1 MRIDLSCPVENQGVI
16 VKTNS
21 ETSEPYLLLKLFN
34 LSEQTIQNVKF
45 RILAY
50 GTNGEAL
57 NSLSV
62 VFEDLSAQPKS
73 YFAESKA
80 ISLIGMEEATHFV
93 VAIDSVLFED
103 GTTYEPSDDQTIDAD
118 ESQAAIDDVLSLR
131 QFVPEAVCFAKEHE
145 NYYRCVCGRANFLD
159 AKNCVR
165 CGRNKTNMLEQFD
178 SPESL
183 NKTISKAKAEEETRM
198 QEEQARISA
207 ENEIK
212 KANLKKNIVIALIAL
227 VSAAIIAG
235 IGLFTYRFIL
245 NTKAEKAFK
254 DGDYLTAY
262 ENYQKTGNEK
272 IAELTNYVQG
282 ATPENLL
289 FQIGLIASD
298 NDFIYYITL
307 DNLSSQF
314 QLVKENK
321 VTKEK
326 TVLTDS
332 AIGSL
337 NVTKDWIYFVDVEN
351 SYIKRISKDG
361 QDIESVLDETVS
373 HLSVIGNSIYYI
385 KTDYDNPNGL
395 SIEQCKTLAAQGQM
409 ETFNHLYTMNA
420 DSKKAKLVSEEN
432 MSACYIYGSKI
443 YYLTNDEDPW
453 KTSNLCSMDLNGRGK
468 EVIVD
473 VPVASFLINGD
484 YLFYVKMYNEAM
496 KGGEIPANTEFEYVI
511 TQMNL
516 NSGETRTLAED
527 YMVTYMNANKNK
539 LFFIALERQAYMDL
553 ATGKSEEQPSRILY
567 SMDLLT
573 YETKQLMVGD
583 MQLFNVLDE
592 DVIVFLP
599 YQGMYKIK
607 EDGTGFEQLLI
618 ENQALQE
625 EETTI
630 SDDNTT
636 AENSSAE

>member
-21 ETSEPYLLLKLFN
+21 ETNEPYLLLKLFN
-34 LSEQTIQNVKF
+34 LSERTIQNVNF

-50 GTNGEAL
+50 GTSGEPL
-57 NSLSV
+57 DSVSV
-62 VFEDLSAQPKS
+62 VLEDLSAQPKS

-80 ISLIGMEEATHFV
+80 ISLIGMEDATHFV
-93 VAIDSVLFED
+93 VAIDGVLFED

-145 NYYRCVCGRANFLD
+145 NYYRCVCGRANYLD
-159 AKNCVR
+159 AENCVR
-165 CGRNKTNMLEQFD
+165 CGRNKMDMLEQFN

-183 NKTISKAKAEEETRM
+183 SKTISKAKAEEETKK

-212 KANLKKNIVIALIAL
+212 KTKFKKNIVIALIIL
-227 VSAAIIAG
+227 VLVAILAG
-235 IGLFTYRFIL
+235 VGLVAYRFIL
-245 NTKAEKAFK
+245 NAKADKAFK
-254 DGDYLTAY
+254 EGDYLTAY

-289 FQIGLIASD
+289 FQIGIITSD
-298 NDFIYYITL
+298 DEYVYYIAP

-321 VTKEK
+321 ITKEK

-332 AIGSL
+332 AIASL

-351 SYIKRISKDG
+351 NYIKRISKDG
-361 QDIESVLDETVS
+361 QIIESVLDETVL
-373 HLSVIGNSIYYI
+373 HLSVIGNTLYYI

-409 ETFNHLYTMNA
+409 ETYNHLYTMNA
-420 DSKKAKLVSEEN
+420 NSKKTKLVSEEN
-432 MSACYIYGSKI
+432 MSACSIYGGKI
-443 YYLTNDEDPW
+443 YYLTYDEDPW
-453 KTSNLCSMDLNGRGK
+453 KTSNLCSMDLDGKGK

-473 VPVASFLINGD
+473 VPVSSFLINGD
-484 YLFYVKMYNEAM
+484 YLFYVKMYNDT
-496 KGGEIPANTEFEYVI
+496 GDRSDLPPSTEYNYAI
-511 TQMNL
+511 TQENL
-516 NSGETRTLAED
+516 KTGDTRTLAEE
-527 YMVTYMNANKNK
+527 YMITYMNANQNK
-539 LFFIALERQAYMDL
+539 LFFIALDRQAYMDMIS
-553 ATGKSEEQPSRILY
+553 GKSQEQISRVLY
-567 SMDLLT
+567 SMDLGT
-573 YETKQLMVGD
+573 DEISQLMVGD

-592 DVIVFLP
+592 DIIVFLP
-599 YQGMYKIK
+599 YQGLYKMK
-607 EDGTGFEQLLI
+607 EDGTGFEQILI
-618 ENQALQE
+618 ENQSSE
-625 EETTI
+625 EESEV
-630 SDDNTT
+630 SDDNSI
-636 AENSSAE
+636 AENPSAE

>member
-1 MRIDLSCPVENQGVI
+1 MRIDLSCPVENQGVL

-21 ETSEPYLLLKLFN
+21 ETNEPYLLLKLFN
-34 LSEQTIQNVKF
+34 LSERIIQNVNF

-50 GTNGEAL
+50 GANGEAL
-57 NSLSV
+57 DSLSV
-62 VFEDLSAQPKS
+62 TLEDLSAQPKS

-80 ISLIGMEEATHFV
+80 ISLVGMEEATHFV
-93 VAIDSVLFED
+93 VAVDSVLFED
-103 GTTYEPSDDQTIDAD
+103 GTTYVPTDEQTIDAD

-159 AKNCVR
+159 TENCVR
-165 CGRNKTNMLEQFD
+165 CGRNKTDMLEQFN

-183 NKTISKAKAEEETRM
+183 NKTISKAEAEEEIKI
-198 QEEQARISA
+198 QEELARVSA

-212 KANLKKNIVIALIAL
+212 KAKLKKNIVITVIAL
-227 VSAAIIAG
+227 VSAAILAG
-235 IGLFTYRFIL
+235 VGLVAYRFIL
-245 NTKAEKAFK
+245 NAKAEKAFK
-254 DGDYLTAY
+254 AGDYLTAY
-262 ENYQKTGNEK
+262 ENYQKTGSKK

-289 FQIGLIASD
+289 FQIGIITSD
-298 NDFIYYITL
+298 DEFIYYIAP

-321 VTKEK
+321 ITKEK

-332 AIGSL
+332 AIASL

-351 SYIKRISKDG
+351 NYIKRISKDG
-361 QDIESVLDETVS
+361 QDIESVLDETVL
-373 HLSVIGNSIYYI
+373 HLSVIGNTLYYI

-409 ETFNHLYTMNA
+409 KTFNHLYTMNA
-420 DSKKAKLVSEEN
+420 NSKKTKLVSEEN
-432 MSACYIYGSKI
+432 MSACYIYGGKI

-453 KTSNLCSMDLNGRGK
+453 KTSNLCSMDLNGKGK

-484 YLFYVKMYNEAM
+484 NLFYVKMYNDAAR
-496 KGGEIPANTEFEYVI
+496 GNGIPANTEFDFTL
-511 TQMNL
+511 TQRNL
-516 NSGETRTLAED
+516 NNGDTRTLAEE
-527 YMVTYMNANKNK
+527 YMITYMNANQNK
-539 LFFIALERQAYMDL
+539 LFFIAIERQPYMDFIS
-553 ATGKSEEQPSRILY
+553 GKSEEQPSRILY
-567 SMDLLT
+567 SMDFKT
-573 YETKQLMVGD
+573 DEITQLIVGD

-592 DVIVFLP
+592 DIIVFLP
-599 YQGMYKIK
+599 YQGMCKIK
-607 EDGTGFEQLLI
+607 EDGTGFEQLMV

-625 EETTI
+625 EEPET
-630 SDDNTT
+630 SDDNTA
-636 AENSSAE
+636 AENPLAE

>member
-16 VKTNS
+16 VKTNL
-21 ETSEPYLLLKLFN
+21 ETNEPYLLLKLFN
-34 LSEQTIQNVKF
+34 LSERTIQNANIRV
-45 RILAY
+45 LAY
-50 GTNGEAL
+50 GANGEAL
-57 NSLSV
+57 DSLSV
-62 VFEDLSAQPKS
+62 TLENLSAQPKS

-93 VAIDSVLFED
+93 AAIDSVLFED
-103 GTTYEPSDDQTIDAD
+103 GTTYEPSDDQTIDTD

-159 AKNCVR
+159 TENCVR
-165 CGRNKTNMLEQFD
+165 CGRNKMDMLEQFN

-183 NKTISKAKAEEETRM
+183 NKTISKAKAEEETRT
-198 QEEQARISA
+198 QEDQARIAA

-212 KANLKKNIVIALIAL
+212 KAKLKKNIVIALITL
-227 VSAAIIAG
+227 VVAAIIAG
-235 IGLFTYRFIL
+235 VGVAAYRFIL
-245 NTKAEKAFK
+245 NAKAEKAFK
-254 DGDYLTAY
+254 NGDYLTAY
-262 ENYQKTGNEK
+262 ENYQKTGSKK

-298 NDFIYYITL
+298 NEFVYYITP

-326 TVLTDS
+326 VVLTDS

-337 NVTKDWIYFVDVEN
+337 NVTEDWVYYVDVEN
-351 SYIKRISKDG
+351 CYIKRISKDG
-361 QDIESVLDETVS
+361 QDIESVLDETVL
-373 HLSVIGNSIYYI
+373 HLSVIGNSLYYI

-395 SIEQCKTLAAQGQM
+395 SIEQCETLAAQGQM

-420 DSKKAKLVSEEN
+420 DSKKTKLVSEEN

-453 KTSNLCSMDLNGRGK
+453 KTSNLCSIDLNGKGK

-496 KGGEIPANTEFEYVI
+496 KGGEIPANTEFEYTI

-516 NSGETRTLAED
+516 KSGETRTPAED

-539 LFFIALERQAYMDL
+539 LFFIAIERQAYMDL

-567 SMDLLT
+567 SMDLAT
-573 YETKQLMVGD
+573 DEIKQLMVGD

-592 DVIVFLP
+592 DIIVFLP
-599 YQGMYKIK
+599 YQGMCKIK
-607 EDGTGFEQLLI
+607 ENGTGFEQLVV
-618 ENQALQE
+618 ENQALLE
-625 EETTI
+625 DETEI
-630 SDDNTT
+630 SDENTA
-636 AENSSAE
+636 AEVPLAE